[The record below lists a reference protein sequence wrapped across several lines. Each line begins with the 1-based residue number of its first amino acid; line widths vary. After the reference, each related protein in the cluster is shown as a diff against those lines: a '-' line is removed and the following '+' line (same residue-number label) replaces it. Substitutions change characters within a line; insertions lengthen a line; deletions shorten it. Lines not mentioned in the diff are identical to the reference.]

1 MLPPLPESWHRV
13 AGEGWNAPA
22 FDPLRAFVAG
32 EYTSQTVYPPAAQ
45 VFSALE
51 LTPPGEV
58 KAVIL
63 GQDPYHGERQAH
75 GLAFSVQP
83 GVRPPA
89 SLGNI
94 FKELQEDVGIVA
106 PKGVGDLTAWARQG
120 VLLLNTI
127 LTVRQA
133 TPLSHKGRG
142 WEAFTDSILR
152 QINAGDERVV
162 FVLWGGHAQKKRDL
176 IDTSK
181 HVVIESAHPS
191 PLSARTGF
199 FGSKPFSRIN
209 QALEGFGKGA
219 VDWRL

>member
-1 MLPPLPESWHRV
+1 M
-13 AGEGWNAPA
+13 ANAKPTA
-22 FDPLRAFVAG
+22 WRSQCSRASG
-32 EYTSQTVYPPAAQ
+32 
-45 VFSALE
+45 
-51 LTPPGEV
+51 
-58 KAVIL
+58 
-63 GQDPYHGERQAH
+63 R
-75 GLAFSVQP
+75 
-83 GVRPPA
+83 PA

-94 FKELQEDVGIVA
+94 FKELKEDVGIVA